1 MTARSG
7 RLTLIQ
13 QNDIHA
19 QLDLHW
25 EHFWVAGG
33 AEYRRAGGLARA
45 ATVAHRIKKE
55 TGAAL
60 LVDCGDAI
68 HGTLPALRTEGSA
81 VVRALNAMGVDL
93 LVPGNWEYGYGPEA
107 LRSRAAE
114 MRFPVLAA
122 NLGDASSGEAIFPGT
137 LVRELGGVRVGFVG
151 LTSPIIPNMSAR
163 FAEGL
168 RFPDPRRVL
177 PTAVETLRA
186 DEKCDVVVLVS
197 HLGFAQ
203 DVALMREIEGVDVVL
218 SGHTHNRLEQP
229 VVAGGA
235 LVIQSGFSGSFLGRL
250 DLEVAQGR
258 IVGWRHELVE
268 IAESINPDP
277 KVQAVVEE
285 ATAPFREE
293 AGEQVGTTG
302 VALHRMGLLETSMDN
317 LLVEAYQA
325 LTGAEVALS
334 HGWRFAPP
342 VPPGP
347 LTAGDLWSMVPTNPE
362 VQTLRMTGRQLHSLV
377 ETNLHSVFAGDP
389 LQQAGGYVI
398 RARGLGVV
406 FRPNNGRGTRIE
418 HLEIAG
424 APYQTERLYT
434 VAAAGIRGIPESVK
448 REGAGVRA
456 IEALRCHLSK
466 GEVHPA
472 VTGRTFIAQ

>member
-1 MTARSG
+1 MTTRSG
-7 RLTLIQ
+7 RFTLIQ

-25 EHFWVAGG
+25 EHFWVNGG
-33 AEYRRAGGLARA
+33 AEYRRVGGLARA
-45 ATVAHRIKKE
+45 AAVAQRIRKE
-55 TGAAL
+55 TGAAQ

-68 HGTLPALRTEGSA
+68 HGTLPALRTDGSA
-81 VVRALNAMGVDL
+81 VVPALNAEGVDL
-93 LVPGNWEYGYGPEA
+93 LVPGNWEYGFGSEV
-107 LRSRAAE
+107 LRRRAAE

-122 NLGDASSGEAIFPGT
+122 NLRDATSGEPIFPGT
-137 LVRELGGVRVGFVG
+137 LVRELGGVRAGFVG
-151 LTSPIIPNMSAR
+151 LTSPIIPNMSPR

-177 PTAVETLRA
+177 PDAVERLRGEE
-186 DEKCDVVVLVS
+186 DCDVVVLVS

-250 DLEVAQGR
+250 DLEVVRGR
-258 IVGWRHELVE
+258 IVDWRHELVE
-268 IAESINPDP
+268 LAESVVPDP
-277 KVQAVVEE
+277 KVQAAVNE
-285 ATAPFREE
+285 ALAPFQEE
-293 AGEQVGTTG
+293 TAETVGRTA
-302 VALHRMGLLETSMDN
+302 VALHRMALLETPMDN
-317 LLVEAYQA
+317 LIVESYRA

-342 VPPGP
+342 VPEGIV
-347 LTAGDLWSMVPTNPE
+347 TNGDLWTMVPTDPE
-362 VQTLRMTGRQLHSLV
+362 VQTMRMSGRQLHALIESSLH
-377 ETNLHSVFAGDP
+377 NVFAGDP

-398 RARGLGVV
+398 RASGLSVV
-406 FRPNNGRGTRIE
+406 FRPNNGRGTRVE
-418 HLEIAG
+418 HLEVAG
-424 APYQTERLYT
+424 AQYRPDRLYT
-434 VAAAGIRGIPESVK
+434 VAGAGIRGVPESVK
-448 REGAGVRA
+448 RESTGIRA
-456 IEALRCHLSK
+456 VDALRRHLAA
-466 GEVHPA
+466 GEVRPE